1 MVATYEFVHSALRV
15 KPAEE
20 SSVKQDSEAKGT

>member
-1 MVATYEFVHSALRV
+1 MVATCEFVHSALRV

-20 SSVKQDSEAKGT
+20 ASVKRGSEAKGT